1 MSIVKMKRLRLF
13 GMAAHREELL
23 RQLQHLGC
31 VQVREPTDCLED
43 PDWSAFIRVDDTALA
58 DTRARADALRAALE
72 LLNRY
77 APSKGGLFSPRPE
90 ITEGQLF
97 DDQAR
102 REALDAAERI
112 TGHEA
117 RINAIYAEQSK
128 LAAQKA
134 SLAPWLELEVDLNT
148 PSTREVS
155 VTFGP
160 FPDRRTGRRWSGRW
174 PLPRSWP
181 SSPGPGT
188 TGNFSMCFSSAIER
202 RKRRPW
208 TF

>member
-13 GMAAHREELL
+13 CMAAHREELL

-102 REALDAAERI
+102 REAWTLR
-112 TGHEA
+112 
-117 RINAIYAEQSK
+117 NASSDTK
-128 LAAQKA
+128 RA
-134 SLAPWLELEVDLNT
+134 ST
-148 PSTREVS
+148 PSTQSRV
-155 VTFGP
+155 
-160 FPDRRTGRRWSGRW
+160 
-174 PLPRSWP
+174 
-181 SSPGPGT
+181 SSP
-188 TGNFSMCFSSAIER
+188 R
-202 RKRRPW
+202 RRPPSPPGW
-208 TF
+208 SWRWI

>member
-1 MSIVKMKRLRLF
+1 MCIRDS
-13 GMAAHREELL
+13 
-23 RQLQHLGC
+23 LGC

-128 LAAQKA
+128 LCLLYT
-134 SLAPWLELEVDLNT
+134 SW
-148 PSTREVS
+148 
-155 VTFGP
+155 GCGW
-160 FPDRRTGRRWSGRW
+160 TGRRTSSDPPPVWRTARAGAVRRW
-174 PLPRSWP
+174 R
-181 SSPGPGT
+181 
-188 TGNFSMCFSSAIER
+188 
-202 RKRRPW
+202 
-208 TF
+208 

>member
-1 MSIVKMKRLRLF
+1 MKRLGLF
-13 GMAAHREELL
+13 CMAAHREELL

-97 DDQAR
+97 DD
-102 REALDAAERI
+102 
-112 TGHEA
+112 
-117 RINAIYAEQSK
+117 
-128 LAAQKA
+128 
-134 SLAPWLELEVDLNT
+134 P
-148 PSTREVS
+148 VS
-155 VTFGP
+155 YTHL
-160 FPDRRTGRRWSGRW
+160 T
-174 PLPRSWP
+174 LPTICSV
-181 SSPGPGT
+181 
-188 TGNFSMCFSSAIER
+188 
-202 RKRRPW
+202 
-208 TF
+208 

>member
-13 GMAAHREELL
+13 CMAAHREELL

-112 TGHEA
+112 IGHEA

-155 VTFGP
+155 VTFGA
-160 FPDRRTGRRWSGRW
+160 FPGSADRQ
-174 PLPRSWP
+174 
-181 SSPGPGT
+181 
-188 TGNFSMCFSSAIER
+188 AVER
-202 RKRRPW
+202 ALA
-208 TF
+208 TATELA